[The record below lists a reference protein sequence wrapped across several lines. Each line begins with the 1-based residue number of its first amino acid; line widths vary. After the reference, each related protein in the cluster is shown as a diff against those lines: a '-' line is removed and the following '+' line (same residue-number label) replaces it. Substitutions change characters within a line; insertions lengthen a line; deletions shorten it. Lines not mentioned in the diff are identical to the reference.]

1 MEKKDIKSTK
11 FVNSCVTV
19 QPGVMA
25 TPKILEYFM
34 LTEVSQVHILNGI
47 DLEIQGLKNFPK
59 VHWSKTSEHQ
69 KSTGPEE
76 YRNGGN
82 KIC

>member
-19 QPGVMA
+19 RPGVMA

-47 DLEIQGLKNFPK
+47 DLESGLHPLILN
-59 VHWSKTSEHQ
+59 
-69 KSTGPEE
+69 
-76 YRNGGN
+76 
-82 KIC
+82 